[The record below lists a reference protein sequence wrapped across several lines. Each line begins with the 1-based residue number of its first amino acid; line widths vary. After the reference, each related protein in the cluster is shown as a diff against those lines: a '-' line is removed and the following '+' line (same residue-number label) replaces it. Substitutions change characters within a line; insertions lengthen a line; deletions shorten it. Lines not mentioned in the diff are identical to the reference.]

1 MPDLTGADVA
11 VAESAG
17 QALIEIVLSAP
28 SGFDVS
34 VDYAT
39 ADGTATS
46 PGDYGAVAGTAT
58 ITSGQMSATVAVA
71 IVNDADVEAD
81 ETFTLELSNPSNG
94 VLLTLSVTVTIEDD
108 DNNLLF
114 EDGFESGD
122 FSAWSAVVP

>member
-1 MPDLTGADVA
+1 MTVS
-11 VAESAG
+11 ESASE
-17 QALIEIVLSAP
+17 ALVEIVLSAP
-28 SGFDVS
+28 SGFDIS

-58 ITSGQMSATVAVA
+58 ITSGQMSTTVAVA
-71 IVNDADVEAD
+71 IVNDQDIEAD

-108 DNNLLF
+108 DTNLLF

-122 FSAWSAVVP
+122 WSAWSAAVP